1 MTASTLRSL
10 ILAGVLAGLAL
21 GLAACDH
28 SEATRPGSGDP
39 VVAPITVSLV
49 TAEQRTL
56 PGGVDVTGTLMA
68 DAQTEVAAEVAGRVL
83 EINVERG
90 SVVRAGA
97 VLAQL
102 DAEDAKNQVLE
113 AEAIVAQTMAK
124 LGLAPGQTF
133 DPHETPDARKAQA
146 TMERAQADFDR
157 YSRLVQGDLVSKS
170 EYELRRADS
179 LTTRAQYDAEVNNAR
194 QLYQTLQAQRARAAM
209 AKKIAA
215 DTDVR
220 APWDGLVAEKHVQA
234 GQFVQRGARI
244 ATIVRVDPLRVELA
258 VHEAAVA
265 AVKRG
270 QKVAFTVQAQPDRKF
285 EGTIAYVG
293 PSLKAESRALVVEA
307 VVRNPGGE
315 LAPGLFATARIE
327 LPSARPSVVVP
338 AAAVRTEAG
347 VSTAFVVKND
357 RAELRLVQLGRE
369 VAGGNV
375 EIVRGIDKGER
386 VVARAVERLGDGSIV
401 TVEGR

>member
-1 MTASTLRSL
+1 
-10 ILAGVLAGLAL
+10 
-21 GLAACDH
+21 
-28 SEATRPGSGDP
+28 
-39 VVAPITVSLV
+39 
-49 TAEQRTL
+49 
-56 PGGVDVTGTLMA
+56 
-68 DAQTEVAAEVAGRVL
+68 
-83 EINVERG
+83 
-90 SVVRAGA
+90 
-97 VLAQL
+97 
-102 DAEDAKNQVLE
+102 
-113 AEAIVAQTMAK
+113 MAK
-124 LGLAPGQTF
+124 LGLAPGQAF
-133 DPHETPDARKAQA
+133 DPHETPDARKARA
-146 TMERAQADFDR
+146 AMERAQADFDR

-209 AKKIAA
+209 AKKVAA

-258 VHEAAVA
+258 VPETAVA

-307 VVRNPGGE
+307 VVRNPGGD

-357 RAELRLVQLGRE
+357 RAEIRLVQVGRE
-369 VAGGNV
+369 VAGGSV

-386 VVARAVERLGDGSIV
+386 VVARQVERLGDGSIV
-401 TVEGR
+401 TEGR

>member
-1 MTASTLRSL
+1 MNATRLSWLVLATA
-10 ILAGVLAGLAL
+10 LAGLAL
-21 GLAACDH
+21 AQVACDR
-28 SEATRPGSGDP
+28 SEATRVAGPEP
-39 VVAPITVSLV
+39 AAAPIAVPLV
-49 TAEQRTL
+49 TAEQRAL

-68 DAQTEVAAEVAGRVL
+68 DAQTEVAAEIAGRVL
-83 EINVERG
+83 DIAVERG

-97 VLAQL
+97 VLARL
-102 DAEDAKNQVLE
+102 DGEDAKNQLLE
-113 AEAIVAQTMAK
+113 AEATAAQTMAK
-124 LGLAPGQTF
+124 LGLAPGQPF
-133 DPHETPDARKAQA
+133 DPHETPDARKARA
-146 TMERAQADFDR
+146 TMERAQAEFDR
-157 YSRLVQGDLVSKS
+157 YAKLMQGDFVSRS

-179 LTTRAQYDAEVNNAR
+179 LTSRAQYDAEVNNAR

-209 AKKIAA
+209 ARKAA
-215 DTDVR
+215 TDTDVR

-244 ATIVRVDPLRVELA
+244 ATVVRVDPLRVELA
-258 VHEAAVA
+258 VPETAVA

-270 QKVAFTVQAQPDRKF
+270 QKVAFTVQAYADRTF

-307 VVRNPGGE
+307 VVRNQGGA

-327 LPSARPSVVVP
+327 LPSARPSIVVP

-369 VAGGNV
+369 LPGGQL

-386 VVARAVERLGDGSIV
+386 VVARVVERLGDGAHV
-401 TVEGR
+401 TAEGR